1 MRSDINGWD
10 YNEHQR
16 AVPPRRVRPPRND
29 WRKTFVTYADD
40 PRVTPACSGD
50 ASATYL
56 LAGTPEEQQRGIE
69 LFCYRCPI
77 RRACSEIRADEP
89 DLFAGGQAFGGFTSR
104 AYGDHWNPNAS

>member
-29 WRKTFVTYADD
+29 WRKVFMYTGDD
-40 PRVTPACSGD
+40 SQLQSACTGD
-50 ASATYL
+50 ASAAYL
-56 LAGTPEEQQRGIE
+56 LGGNSEEQQRGIE

-89 DLFAGGQAFGGFTSR
+89 ELFQNGMSYGGFAARSW
-104 AYGDHWNPNAS
+104 GDRYDPNL